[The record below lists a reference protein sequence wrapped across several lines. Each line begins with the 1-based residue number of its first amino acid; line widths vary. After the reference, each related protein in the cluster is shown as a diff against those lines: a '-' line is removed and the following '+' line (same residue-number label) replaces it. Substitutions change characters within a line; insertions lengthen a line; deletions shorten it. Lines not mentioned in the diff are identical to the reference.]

1 MALAAAATYLA
12 FFVFAKQAFFN
23 YYWFVSVL
31 LVVAVRLPDRSPVL
45 RPPPDGAGP

>member
-1 MALAAAATYLA
+1 MALAGGATYLA

-31 LVVAVRLPDRSPVL
+31 LAIAVRVAASGPGKRS
-45 RPPPDGAGP
+45 